1 MMRIFI
7 LLNILLLL
15 AMIPWLMIASEA
27 MSACEVKHSYE
38 TCAYSLR

>member
-1 MMRIFI
+1 MRLLI
-7 LLNILLLL
+7 LINTLLIM

-27 MSACEVKHSYE
+27 MSACELNYSHE